1 MDFIRIVIVFF
12 KYNTFYFTY
21 PPRKQDFSHIL
32 PSCLLF
38 IAESRKYHPVV
49 VLLHNHKWLKKISR
63 KVCRHFNGSPLLCPI
78 NATSSFP
85 YVFRLQYPR
94 VLHCRIVPIQKLT
107 ILFVFGRK
115 NPPVNHLGSKYKTN
129 HMKVTR
135 NLRENFSWTH
145 DRGEG
150 YFHETFVRHHINLTK
165 YILFTVYL

>member
-1 MDFIRIVIVFF
+1 MAEEDFKEGFIQIWNSAVYFIFDIVSF
-12 KYNTFYFTY
+12 
-21 PPRKQDFSHIL
+21 DIL
-32 PSCLLF
+32 SNC
-38 IAESRKYHPVV
+38 
-49 VLLHNHKWLKKISR
+49 
-63 KVCRHFNGSPLLCPI
+63 CHFNGSPLLCPI

-129 HMKVTR
+129 HLKVTR

-145 DRGEG
+145 DRRGG
-150 YFHETFVRHHINLTK
+150 IFSRNVCSPPQQPN
-165 YILFTVYL
+165 